1 MRKLFGFDA
10 FAPADPEPA
19 PAEAAE
25 MAGIRRPPA
34 TCRLRV

>member
-1 MRKLFGFDA
+1 MRKLFGVDA

-25 MAGIRRPPA
+25 MAEISPPSA
-34 TCRLRV
+34 TCRPRV